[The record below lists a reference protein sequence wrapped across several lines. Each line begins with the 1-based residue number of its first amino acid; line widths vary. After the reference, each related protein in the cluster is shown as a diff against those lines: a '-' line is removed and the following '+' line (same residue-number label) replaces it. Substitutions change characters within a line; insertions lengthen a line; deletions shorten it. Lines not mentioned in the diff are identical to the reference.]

1 MEQVRDA
8 MIQARDWLDEYGM
21 GAWIAAMVLGFI
33 VFFPIGLGILAYLLW
48 SGRMGCGRSR
58 RHWRRGAHWRGE
70 TGNAAFDSYRE
81 QTLKRLE
88 EERAAFTEFM
98 ERLRKAK
105 DQAEFD
111 QFMRERSQ
119 GGPSGGPAGGSASSG
134 PAPSGGSA
142 GPNPGWGGSPQT
154 A

>member
-8 MIQARDWLDEYGM
+8 MIQTRDWLDDYGM
-21 GAWIAAMVLGFI
+21 GAWIAAIVLGFI

-58 RHWRRGAHWRGE
+58 RHWRRSRHWRGGE
-70 TGNAAFDSYRE
+70 TGNAAFDEYRQE
-81 QTLKRLE
+81 TLKRLE
-88 EERAAFTEFM
+88 DERAAFTEFM

-105 DQAEFD
+105 DQAEFE
-111 QFMRERSQ
+111 QFMRERAQ
-119 GGPSGGPAGGSASSG
+119 GGPTSSG
-134 PAPSGGSA
+134 PDAGGAPSGGSS